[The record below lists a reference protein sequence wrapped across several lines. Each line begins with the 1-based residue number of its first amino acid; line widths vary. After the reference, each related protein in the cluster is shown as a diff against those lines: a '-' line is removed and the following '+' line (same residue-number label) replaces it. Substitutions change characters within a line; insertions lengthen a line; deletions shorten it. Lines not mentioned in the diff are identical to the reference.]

1 MKPDPKTP
9 NRDKAGPDRIVIG
22 EIVGPFGHR
31 GEIKVYPLTD
41 FPDRL
46 LELKSIRLRDKSRKE
61 TLWSVR
67 RSRAHKNIVVMALED
82 VESMTDAEDL
92 RGMEMVILP
101 EERIDLPE
109 DTYFVDD
116 LVGLRVRTED
126 GRDLGTIKNVL
137 KNPANDVYDLGDL
150 LIPAIKEV
158 VVSVD
163 IQAGVMTIHPIPGLL
178 DEPEIV

>member
-1 MKPDPKTP
+1 MRSEKKLS
-9 NRDKAGPDRIVIG
+9 NSKKEGPDRIVIG

-31 GEIKVYPLTD
+31 GEVKVYPLTD

-46 LELKSIRLRDKSRKE
+46 LELKTLRLRNKSRQE

-67 RSRAHKNIVVMALED
+67 RSRPHKNIVVMALED

-92 RGMEMVILP
+92 RGLEIVILP
-101 EERIDLPE
+101 DERVELPK

-116 LVGLRVRTED
+116 LLGLRVRTDD
-126 GRDLGTIKNVL
+126 GRDLGMIKNVL
-137 KNPANDVYDLGDL
+137 KNPANDVYDLGNL
-150 LIPAIKEV
+150 LIPAIKDV

-163 IQAGVMTIHPIPGLL
+163 IQNGVMVIHPIPGLL
-178 DEPEIV
+178 DEPEVA